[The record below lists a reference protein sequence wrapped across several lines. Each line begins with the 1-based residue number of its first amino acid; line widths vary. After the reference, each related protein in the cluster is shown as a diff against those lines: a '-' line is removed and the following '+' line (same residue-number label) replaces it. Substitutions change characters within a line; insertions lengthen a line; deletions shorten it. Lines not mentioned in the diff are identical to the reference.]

1 MCENIQNT
9 KKGGGWQNKLSKLNK
24 GSHKEAFEAFM
35 QCNTSEKW
43 CENMAESRPF
53 SDYQSVLD
61 SADTHWAESKEK
73 DLLQAFE
80 GHPEIGDVSTLREKY
95 RNTAKS
101 AGHEQS
107 GVNTATE
114 NTLQSLS
121 QGNKDYK
128 EKFGFIFIVCASGKS
143 ADEMLALLLERLP
156 NSRDIELV
164 NAGAEQLK
172 ITHIRLDKLLGFSPN
187 LAIETRRK

>member
-1 MCENIQNT
+1 MKNLE
-9 KKGGGWQNKLSKLNK
+9 KLNEYSQK
-24 GSHKEAFEAFM
+24 QAFNVFM

-43 CENMAESRPF
+43 CESMALSRPF
-53 SDYQSVLD
+53 ADKQSVFD
-61 SADTHWAESKEK
+61 TSDTHWANSNEK
-73 DLLQAFE
+73 DLLEAFD
-80 GHPEIGDVSTLREKY
+80 GHPEIGDVSTLSEKY
-95 RNTAKS
+95 RNTEKL

-156 NSRDIELV
+156 NSREQELI
-164 NAGAEQLK
+164 NAAEEQRK
-172 ITHIRLDKLLGFSPN
+172 ITHIRLENLLENEG
-187 LAIETRRK
+187 EEKDEE

>member
-1 MCENIQNT
+1 MTDKTQNIE
-9 KKGGGWQNKLSKLNK
+9 KKGGWSLKGLSKLNK
-24 GSHKEAFEAFM
+24 STSKEAFGSFM
-35 QCNTSEKW
+35 QCNTSETW
-43 CENMAESRPF
+43 CEHMTTGRPYP
-53 SDYQSVLD
+53 DYQSILD
-61 SADTHWAESKEK
+61 NADKIWQESTEK

-95 RNTAKS
+95 RNTEKL

-156 NSRDIELV
+156 NSREEELK
-164 NAGAEQLK
+164 NAAEEQRK
-172 ITHIRLDKLLGFSPN
+172 ITHIRLDKLLK
-187 LAIETRRK
+187 AIA

>member
-1 MCENIQNT
+1 MSVGD
-9 KKGGGWQNKLSKLNK
+9 KKNNHVKVGGCTSINNLTSEQ
-24 GSHKEAFEAFM
+24 AIEAFM
-35 QCNTSEKW
+35 QCNTSERW
-43 CENMAESRPF
+43 CKNMEKSRPF
-53 SDYQSVLD
+53 SDVESLKQQ
-61 SADTHWAESKEK
+61 ADEYWRKSKEE

-95 RNTAKS
+95 RNTEKL

-107 GVNTATE
+107 GVNIASE

-121 QGNKDYK
+121 QGNKNYK

-156 NSRDIELV
+156 NSREQELE
-164 NAGAEQLK
+164 NAAEEQRK
-172 ITHIRLDKLLGFSPN
+172 ITQLRLNNLLENYSHD
-187 LAIETRRK
+187 

>member
-1 MCENIQNT
+1 
-9 KKGGGWQNKLSKLNK
+9 
-24 GSHKEAFEAFM
+24 M
-35 QCNTSEKW
+35 QCNTSERW
-43 CENMAESRPF
+43 CECMTVSRETYSSF
-53 SDYQSVLD
+53 QSVIKA
-61 SADTHWAESKEK
+61 ADECWALSKEE

-95 RNTAKS
+95 RNTAES

-143 ADEMLALLLERLP
+143 ANEMLELLLQRLP
-156 NSRDIELV
+156 NTREQELM
-164 NAGAEQLK
+164 NAAEEQRK
-172 ITHIRLDKLLGFSPN
+172 ITHVRLSKLLEN
-187 LAIETRRK
+187 I

>member
-1 MCENIQNT
+1 MIGLNNYT
-9 KKGGGWQNKLSKLNK
+9 KEQ
-24 GSHKEAFEAFM
+24 AIDAFM
-35 QCNTSEKW
+35 QCNTSERW
-43 CENMAESRPF
+43 CKKMEKSRPF
-53 SDYQSVLD
+53 KNAKHLRKKSDK
-61 SADTHWAESKEK
+61 HWAKSKEK

-95 RNTAKS
+95 RSTEKL

-114 NTLQSLS
+114 NTLQLLS

-143 ADEMLALLLERLP
+143 ADEMLALLLARLP
-156 NSRDIELV
+156 NSRDLELI
-164 NAGAEQLK
+164 NASEEQRK
-172 ITHIRLDKLLGFSPN
+172 ITHIRLDKLLEKELS
-187 LAIETRRK
+187 

>member
-1 MCENIQNT
+1 MSKESKTQ
-9 KKGGGWQNKLSKLNK
+9 KGDKGGRCTSTTSSSKTALEPLNKLNK
-24 GSHKEAFEAFM
+24 SSSEEAFNAFM

-43 CENMAESRPF
+43 CEKMVADRPY
-53 SDYQSVLD
+53 SDYQSVINH
-61 SADTHWAESKEK
+61 ADKNWSKSKEK

-95 RNTAKS
+95 RNTEKL

-121 QGNKDYK
+121 QGNKDAIK
-128 EKFGFIFIVCASGKS
+128 RSLALFLLLCASGKS
-143 ADEMLALLLERLP
+143 ADEMLDFVVGEVA
-156 NSRDIELV
+156 
-164 NAGAEQLK
+164 
-172 ITHIRLDKLLGFSPN
+172 
-187 LAIETRRK
+187 

>member
-1 MCENIQNT
+1 
-9 KKGGGWQNKLSKLNK
+9 
-24 GSHKEAFEAFM
+24 M
-35 QCNTSEKW
+35 QCNTSERW
-43 CENMAESRPF
+43 CEKMEKSRP
-53 SDYQSVLD
+53 YK
-61 SADTHWAESKEK
+61 SAKSLRKKADKHWEKSKEK

-95 RNTAKS
+95 RNTEKL

-114 NTLQSLS
+114 NTLQSLA

-143 ADEMLALLLERLP
+143 ADEMLVLLLERLP
-156 NSRDIELV
+156 NTREQELV
-164 NAGAEQLK
+164 NAAEEQRK
-172 ITHIRLDKLLGFSPN
+172 ITHLRLDKLLSFSPPP
-187 LAIETRRK
+187 

>member
-1 MCENIQNT
+1 MTNKIQNS
-9 KKGGGWQNKLSKLNK
+9 KKQGGWQIKNLSKLNK
-24 GSHKEAFEAFM
+24 STPKEAFEAFM

-43 CENMAESRPF
+43 CKSMAESRPY

-61 SADTHWAESKEK
+61 TADTHWAKSKEK

-95 RNTAKS
+95 RNTEKL

-143 ADEMLALLLERLP
+143 ADEMLTLLLERLP
-156 NSRDIELV
+156 NSRGKELE
-164 NAGAEQLK
+164 NAAEEQRK
-172 ITHIRLDKLLGFSPN
+172 ITHIRLEKLLEKEGS
-187 LAIETRRK
+187 

>member
-1 MCENIQNT
+1 MSNKIQNT
-9 KKGGGWQNKLSKLNK
+9 EKEGGWQKNLSKLNK
-24 GSHKEAFEAFM
+24 YAPKEAFEAFM

-43 CENMAESRPF
+43 CESMEKNRPYT
-53 SDYQSVLD
+53 DYQSILN
-61 SADTHWAESKEK
+61 SADEYWGKSTDK

-95 RNTAKS
+95 RNTEKL

-121 QGNKDYK
+121 QGNKEYK

-143 ADEMLALLLERLP
+143 AGEMLTLLLARLP
-156 NSRDIELV
+156 NSRKEELK
-164 NAGAEQLK
+164 NAAKEQRK
-172 ITHIRLDKLLGFSPN
+172 ITHVRLEKLLKK
-187 LAIETRRK
+187 E

>member
-1 MCENIQNT
+1 MINKIQNG
-9 KKGGGWQNKLSKLNK
+9 KKQGGWQRKNLSKLNK
-24 GSHKEAFEAFM
+24 NTQKEAFEAFM
-35 QCNTSEKW
+35 QCNTSESW
-43 CENMAESRPF
+43 CESMADSRPYA
-53 SDYQSVLD
+53 DYQSVLNN
-61 SADTHWAESKEK
+61 ADAFWGKSEEK

-95 RNTAKS
+95 RNTAKL

-114 NTLQSLS
+114 NTLQYLS

-143 ADEMLALLLERLP
+143 ADEMLELLLERLP
-156 NSRDIELV
+156 NSRKQELV
-164 NAGAEQLK
+164 NAAEEQRK
-172 ITHIRLDKLLGFSPN
+172 ITHLRLDKLLNFSP
-187 LAIETRRK
+187 LPSPPPAG

>member
-1 MCENIQNT
+1 
-9 KKGGGWQNKLSKLNK
+9 
-24 GSHKEAFEAFM
+24 M
-35 QCNTSEKW
+35 QCNTSETW
-43 CENMAESRPF
+43 CESMAASRPY
-53 SDYQSVLD
+53 SDFQSVLD
-61 SADTHWAESKEK
+61 NADKYWADSNES

-95 RNTAKS
+95 CNTKEL

-128 EKFGFIFIVCASGKS
+128 DKFGFIFIICASGKS
-143 ADEMLALLLERLP
+143 ADEMLALLLARLP
-156 NSRDIELV
+156 NSRKEELE
-164 NAGAEQLK
+164 NAAEEQRK
-172 ITHIRLDKLLGFSPN
+172 ITHIRLGKLLKK
-187 LAIETRRK
+187 EEE

>member
-1 MCENIQNT
+1 MIARLNQYT
-9 KKGGGWQNKLSKLNK
+9 KAQ
-24 GSHKEAFEAFM
+24 AIEAFM
-35 QCNTSEKW
+35 QCNTSERW
-43 CENMAESRPF
+43 CKKMAKNRPF
-53 SDYQSVLD
+53 TDAEQLRKK
-61 SADTHWAESKEK
+61 ADKHWAKSKEK

-95 RNTAKS
+95 RNTEKL

-114 NTLQSLS
+114 NTIQSLS

-143 ADEMLALLLERLP
+143 ADEMLALLLERLQ
-156 NSRDIELV
+156 NSREQELI
-164 NAGAEQLK
+164 NAAEEQRK
-172 ITHIRLDKLLGFSPN
+172 ITHLRLDQLLNFSP
-187 LAIETRRK
+187 LPQPPTQGRGT

>member
-1 MCENIQNT
+1 MTDQIQNT
-9 KKGGGWQNKLSKLNK
+9 KKQGGWALKNLSQLNK
-24 GSHKEAFEAFM
+24 STSKEALESFM

-43 CENMAESRPF
+43 CGSMAESRPYA
-53 SDYQSVLD
+53 DYQSVLN
-61 SADTHWAESKEK
+61 SADEFWAESKEK

-95 RNTAKS
+95 RNTEKL

-143 ADEMLALLLERLP
+143 ADEMLGLLLKRLP
-156 NSRDIELV
+156 NSREQELI
-164 NAGAEQLK
+164 NATEEQRK
-172 ITHIRLDKLLGFSPN
+172 ITHIRLEKLLKKEES
-187 LAIETRRK
+187 

>member
-1 MCENIQNT
+1 
-9 KKGGGWQNKLSKLNK
+9 
-24 GSHKEAFEAFM
+24 M
-35 QCNTSEKW
+35 QCNTSESW
-43 CENMAESRPF
+43 CKKMAKNRPF
-53 SDYQSVLD
+53 
-61 SADTHWAESKEK
+61 TSKESLSQLADEHWK
-73 DLLQAFE
+73 ESTEAELLQAFE

-95 RNTAKS
+95 RNTEKL

-143 ADEMLALLLERLP
+143 ADEMVELLLERLP
-156 NSRDIELV
+156 NSRKQELI
-164 NAGAEQLK
+164 NAAEEQRK
-172 ITHIRLDKLLGFSPN
+172 ITHLRLDKLL
-187 LAIETRRK
+187 EKEKQ

>member
-1 MCENIQNT
+1 MSNKQ
-9 KKGGGWQNKLSKLNK
+9 GGWQRKNLSKLNK
-24 GSHKEAFEAFM
+24 NTPKEAFEAFM

-43 CENMAESRPF
+43 CESMVTGRPYV
-53 SDYQSVLD
+53 DYQSVLD
-61 SADTHWAESKEK
+61 SADEFWGKSEEK

-156 NSRDIELV
+156 NSRDLELV
-164 NAGAEQLK
+164 NAGEEQRK
-172 ITHIRLDKLLGFSPN
+172 ITHLRLDKLLGFSP
-187 LAIETRRK
+187 LPSPPPAG